1 MRRILQF
8 FLLISTAPWMSS
20 AQSIY
25 GFLHQSTDQQRA
37 LEETF
42 LQLPQPRNCET
53 YLFALTEEP
62 HHASSEGDWKTTQYV
77 DRKLKEFG
85 LETRIDEYHVYL
97 AYPLAISVELL
108 EPDSMQFDL
117 REPGWAWDKDSYDS
131 RAILPFN
138 AYSPSGEVTAQVV
151 YVNRG
156 LPEDY
161 ETLEEMGVEVQ
172 GRIAL
177 ARYGESFRGV
187 KAKVAEEWGAV
198 GLIIYSD
205 PADDGYMKGDI
216 HPRGPMRP
224 WEAIQRGSVQY
235 IFQYPGD
242 PLTPGYA
249 AKENAKRLKVDEA
262 KNLPRIPTTP
272 ISYGDAQHILKNLA
286 GPVVPIE
293 SGWQGGLPFTYHT
306 GPGPAKVHMSLQMEF
321 DVRPIWNNVGII
333 HGSEEPDRKIIIGNH
348 RDAWVYGAVD
358 PSSGTSAV
366 LEIARSFGQL
376 LEKGWK
382 PRRTI
387 LFQFWDGEEY
397 GLLGSTEWVE
407 EMKADLTKNGVIYI
421 NIDSAVSGEKFEA
434 GTVPSLDEFV
444 REVTREVQDP
454 KTKETIHSRWWK
466 HQDKKRE
473 KKFPGEAP
481 DTAGARLGRLGSG
494 SDYTAF
500 LDHVGVSSVS
510 LGFRGPYG
518 VYHSILDNFYWMKQW
533 GDPTFEYHATV
544 AKIGGLM
551 ALRFAE
557 ADVYPF
563 CYEEYAQAI
572 VDHIKKIEKQLVEN
586 GDTTKIDLRPAI
598 EKASQ
603 WKETASELTS
613 RIRSALAA
621 DKGDQSVNDYLLQI
635 ERDLTDPTGLPGRE
649 WFKHRVYAPGFY
661 TGYDAKPIPG
671 VAEAVDQKAWETAR
685 KELGVFMKALDRAM
699 QTTQRALDLF

>member
-8 FLLISTAPWMSS
+8 FILISTAPWMSS

-25 GFLHQSTDQQRA
+25 GFLQQSTDQQRA

-62 HHASSEGDWKTTQYV
+62 HHASSEGDWKTMQYV

-97 AYPLAISVELL
+97 AYPLEISVELL

-177 ARYGESFRGV
+177 ARYGGSFRGV
-187 KAKVAEEWGAV
+187 KAKVAEEWDAV
-198 GLIIYSD
+198 GLIVYSD

-224 WEAIQRGSVQY
+224 WDAIQRGSVQY

-321 DVRPIWNNVGII
+321 DVRPIWNNVAII

-397 GLLGSTEWVE
+397 GLIGSTEWVE

-421 NIDSAVSGEKFEA
+421 NIDSAVSGEKFGA
-434 GTVPSLDEFV
+434 STVPSLDEFV
-444 REVTREVQDP
+444 REATREVQDP

-510 LGFRGPYG
+510 LGFEGPYG

-533 GDPTFEYHATV
+533 GDPTFEYHATA

-557 ADVYPF
+557 SDVYPF

-661 TGYDAKPIPG
+661 TGYAAKPIPG